1 MPTHRPNPRNKWIS
15 IVGARPQFI
24 KLVPFC
30 RAIEQHN
37 RKSPSEAIE
46 HMVIQTGQHYDK
58 EMAELFLHQLKVTAP
73 KYNLG
78 VGSGSHGTQLARMLA
93 RMEPILCSQRPDW
106 VIVYGDTN
114 STLAAALLSA
124 RLKLP
129 LVHVEAGCRTG
140 NINHPEEQNAIVTD
154 HLSQLLFVAS
164 KSAEETL
171 LREGIGGQDD
181 PRSRR
186 IVCVGDILLDALVQH
201 SALAEQ
207 EAEFHL
213 QEFGLESKGY
223 LLLTLHRAENTE
235 DLERLR
241 GILEGVGGL
250 DLPVLFP
257 VHPRTRDILD
267 EHGIS
272 LNGNLRPVQPLGY
285 LEMLTFQKHARKI
298 LTDSGGIQREAFYL
312 GVPCITLRERT
323 EWVETIEGGANRLV
337 SPSAEAI
344 RAAVCD
350 NHEVDWRN
358 FTPYGDG
365 TAAQKIVSELLGK
378 QTFHAT
384 A

>member
-1 MPTHRPNPRNKWIS
+1 M
-15 IVGARPQFI
+15 
-24 KLVPFC
+24 
-30 RAIEQHN
+30 
-37 RKSPSEAIE
+37 
-46 HMVIQTGQHYDK
+46 IQTGQHYDK

-93 RMEPILCSQRPDW
+93 RMEPILCSMRPDW

-223 LLLTLHRAENTE
+223 HLLTLHRAENTE

-241 GILEGVGGL
+241 GILEGVSGL

-323 EWVETIEGGANRLV
+323 EWVETIAGGANRLV

-344 RAAVCD
+344 RTAVGD
-350 NHEVDWRN
+350 NQETDWRN
-358 FTPYGDG
+358 FTPYGNG